1 MIYVLGKEVDI
12 EKTKGRLHS
21 CSIHGQ
27 QSFRVHQS
35 RIFTNDP
42 VQEITVISQTENE
55 QGSEIYP
62 HGGRH
67 QFELLTGDNGRH
79 AEMASPDVKRL

>member
-12 EKTKGRLHS
+12 EKTKGPLHS

-42 VQEITVISQTENE
+42 VQEVTVISQTENE

-62 HGGRH
+62 HSRRH
-67 QFELLTGDNGRH
+67 
-79 AEMASPDVKRL
+79 

>member
-12 EKTKGRLHS
+12 ENTKGPLHG
-21 CSIHGQ
+21 CSRHCQ
-27 QSFRVHQS
+27 QRFRVHQS

-42 VQEITVISQTENE
+42 VQEVTVISQTENE
-55 QGSEIYP
+55 QGSQIYP

-67 QFELLTGDNGRH
+67 EFELLTGDNGRH
-79 AEMASPDVKRL
+79 AEMASPDVERL